1 MIKFVFKNVRVLYLQ
16 HTPKIAHTATV
27 HILCIPLHIKG
38 YRAKYD
44 SYCLR
49 GPDMPT
55 PQLVRTSLGVERVE
69 NIENPA
75 NIYSIRAAAVSH
87 GLHEL
92 KQPLRKKYS
101 T

>member
-1 MIKFVFKNVRVLYLQ
+1 M
-16 HTPKIAHTATV
+16 
-27 HILCIPLHIKG
+27 PLHIKG

-55 PQLVRTSLGVERVE
+55 PQLVRTSLGLERVE

-75 NIYSIRAAAVSH
+75 NTRAAAVSH
-87 GLHEL
+87 G
-92 KQPLRKKYS
+92 KMTWGQPPREKYS
-101 T
+101 TWDRF